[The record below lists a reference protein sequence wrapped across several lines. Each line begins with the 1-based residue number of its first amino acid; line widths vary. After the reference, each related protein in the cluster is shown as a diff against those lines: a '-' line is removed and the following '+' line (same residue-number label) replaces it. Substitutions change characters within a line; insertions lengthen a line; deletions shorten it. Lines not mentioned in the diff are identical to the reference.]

1 VILIKQIKFKG
12 ITFRNFDIKDFKKII
27 ERKGLFLFPSGPGL
41 ASIETEKNYFEALK
55 AANYNFF
62 DSGYFVLLLRY
73 LKKIKVN
80 KLSGYIFIK
89 SFLKY
94 IEKNNN
100 KKLFLIDPS
109 IKHSISNRKL
119 FKKKGINKK
128 NLNSYIAPQYNPKLI
143 LDKKL
148 LGIIKKIKPD
158 YILINIGGGT
168 QEILGLYIKKNTN
181 FKCTILCNGA
191 AISFFTGDQAP
202 INVFLDKIY
211 LGWLIRIIFNPIIFI
226 PRYLKTI
233 KLINIVLKNNIKLL
247 YHKHK

>member
-1 VILIKQIKFKG
+1 MIKRIKFKG
-12 ITFRNFDIKDFKKII
+12 IIFRNFEIKDFKKII
-27 ERKGLFLFPSGPGL
+27 EKKGLFLFPSGPGL
-41 ASIETEKNYFEALK
+41 ASIETEKKYFEALK
-55 AANYNFF
+55 AANYTFF
-62 DSGYFVLLLRY
+62 DSGYFVILLRY

-109 IKHSISNRKL
+109 IKLSLSNRKL
-119 FKKKGINKK
+119 LKKKGVLKK
-128 NLNSYIAPQYNPKLI
+128 NLHNYIAPKYNPKLI

-148 LGIIKKIKPD
+148 LNTIKTIRPD

-168 QEILGLYIKKNTN
+168 QEILGLYIKKNIN

-202 INVFLDKIY
+202 INNFYDKIY

-226 PRYLKTI
+226 PRYLRTI
-233 KLINIVLKNNIKLL
+233 KLINIVLKNDIKIF
-247 YHKHK
+247 YK